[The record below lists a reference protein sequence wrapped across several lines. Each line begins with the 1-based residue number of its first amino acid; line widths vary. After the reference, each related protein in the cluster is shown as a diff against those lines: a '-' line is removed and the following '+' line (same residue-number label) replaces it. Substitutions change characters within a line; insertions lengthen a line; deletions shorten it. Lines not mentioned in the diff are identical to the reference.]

1 MFGVSLLLSLSDC
14 LRKLVGKV
22 FEVSW
27 LFAVGKID
35 IGDVFPNVEKVH
47 LAEITFADVFDA
59 PEEKTQGIDQQ

>member
-1 MFGVSLLLSLSDC
+1 M
-14 LRKLVGKV
+14 
-22 FEVSW
+22 
-27 LFAVGKID
+27 FAVGKID